1 MLPAKGSTF
10 FHFKHGAMKNLMTE
24 IKKCESK
31 KYARSYKVEATD
43 CDARGRM
50 NLWVLLNLI
59 EELQLEPAACLA
71 KVAPQYKKDLEEVNL
86 RLYEDAREGDTLE
99 LEARFYEVDKRK
111 VHLKIFVRKIQPDK
125 SSKRVCRAGY
135 SFKAVFDQ
143 QAA

>member
-1 MLPAKGSTF
+1 
-10 FHFKHGAMKNLMTE
+10 MKNLMTE
-24 IKKCESK
+24 IKKCENK
-31 KYARSYKVEATD
+31 KYTRTYFVQTAD
-43 CDARGRM
+43 CDAKGRM

-59 EELQLEPAACLA
+59 ESLQEEPANCLA

-86 RLYEDAREGDTLE
+86 RLYEDAHAGDKLE

-111 VHLKIFVRKIQPDK
+111 VELKIFVRKTKPDK

-135 SFKAVFDQ
+135 AFKAVFDQ